1 MRIMSEKVKSSTSAL
16 TRSFS
21 RLNYDKHT
29 KHSVFLLF
37 DLESTAVK
45 RLSGTHSK
53 RFGPLKL
60 YREELEHV
68 LDLFHEFCKEVRL
81 EDDEFTYDSLA
92 EIKSRGQRIR
102 HLEIRG
108 NEPYVSLEVGTEKL
122 GRFLYSDKNWL
133 YSAEGDQA
141 ETLFFRLGELLSKHI
156 RMLRYFFNWAVFV
169 SFLMF
174 NAAWFLFIIFIRG
187 RGLSGLLTEAWI

>member
-1 MRIMSEKVKSSTSAL
+1 MNSHTIRL
-16 TRSFS
+16 LRS
-21 RLNYDKHT
+21 RVEAK
-29 KHSVFLLF
+29 
-37 DLESTAVK
+37 
-45 RLSGTHSK
+45 
-53 RFGPLKL
+53 
-60 YREELEHV
+60 
-68 LDLFHEFCKEVRL
+68 
-81 EDDEFTYDSLA
+81 
-92 EIKSRGQRIR
+92 RIR

-133 YSAEGDQA
+133 YSAEGDKA

-187 RGLSGLLTEAWI
+187 RGLSGLLTEGWI